1 MLRSKIRR
9 LGFLSRRAMTN
20 SKFHDVCRSIRELE
34 EVYTEEDANFDMDGG
49 FVEQNNQ
56 LSGSNT
62 RTIGLQTNNLQ
73 LIPFDQ
79 EEEVKMEKNITYFT
93 SYSGKN
99 VSLVGM
105 DTILMQLKS
114 GDVILGMMNQTDNF
128 LVPRVLLKV
137 LW

>member
-1 MLRSKIRR
+1 
-9 LGFLSRRAMTN
+9 
-20 SKFHDVCRSIRELE
+20 
-34 EVYTEEDANFDMDGG
+34 MDGG

-79 EEEVKMEKNITYFT
+79 EEEVKMENNITYFT
-93 SYSGKN
+93 SYSGKI

-114 GDVILGMMNQTDNF
+114 GDVILGMMNQTGNF